1 MILPSFLR
9 QICTT
14 VEWTFGLN
22 WLALMLYYFFISIEF
37 LLQRTA
43 LNQTFDLLLI
53 YEHLV
58 VTDELFEA
66 IT

>member
-9 QICTT
+9 QIRAT

-22 WLALMLYYFFISIEF
+22 WLALMLYYFFISIEV

-43 LNQTFDLLLI
+43 LNQTSDLLLI